1 MESVLFLALRR
12 LRLPIILLIAIYSI
26 GVIGLVLIPGI
37 DADGRPWRMTFFHAF
52 YFLSYTASTIGFG
65 ELPRPFS
72 DSQRLWVTCIIYF
85 SVIGWTYFL
94 GSLFALVQDRGFRL
108 ALVTQRFKREVRGL
122 SESFLVVCGYG
133 ETGSLICRA
142 LDRMGMQF
150 VVVDIDAARVDEV
163 DLQGYARDTPALVG
177 DARIAANLV
186 MAGITHHACRG
197 VIAITSDD
205 RVNLAVAIAVKLLNP
220 NTRVLCR
227 AMSREVAKNMA
238 SFGTDHIIN
247 PFQRFGEHLWLAL
260 HAPAVHRLISRLT
273 GLPGTTLDAEK
284 PPPHGHWIVCG
295 YGRFGHEIANCF
307 DREGLEATVIDPE
320 PKEDEDGRRVVR
332 GYGTEAGPLS
342 EAGAATAVGIVAGTD
357 NDVNNLSIAVTA
369 REINPKL
376 FVVLRQNLET
386 NRPLF
391 EAFEA
396 DITMVSAEI
405 VAYQSISIV
414 TTPLLARF
422 LGMAGAQD
430 ESWASDVVAQ
440 LEKLAGPVV
449 AATWG
454 VDINAAAAPTIH
466 RALMF
471 EKNDCPLDALL
482 RDPTARERRLA
493 CMPLLLMRND
503 EETVVPDADTPL
515 KPGDRLL
522 FAGTRAARDL
532 QRMTLRNIH
541 VRDYV
546 LLGRDRPAGWVWQWL
561 TRRRENAA
569 GSAGR

>member
-37 DADGRPWRMTFFHAF
+37 DAEGRPWRMSFFHAF

-72 DSQRLWVTCIIYF
+72 DAQRLWVTGIIYF

-122 SESFLVVCGYG
+122 TESFFVICGYG

-142 LDRMGMQF
+142 LDRMGLHF
-150 VVVDIDAARVDEV
+150 VVLDIDSMRIDEV
-163 DLQGYARDTPALVG
+163 DLQGYARDIPALVG
-177 DARIAANLV
+177 DARIVANLA
-186 MAGITHHACRG
+186 MAGITHRACRG

-205 RVNLAVAIAVKLLNP
+205 RANLAVAIAVKLLNP
-220 NTRVLCR
+220 KTPVLCR

-238 SFGTDHIIN
+238 SFGTDYIIN

-260 HAPAVHRLISRLT
+260 HAPAVSRLISRLT
-273 GLPGTTLDAEK
+273 GLPGTTLDADK

-295 YGRFGHEIANCF
+295 YGRFGREVASCF
-307 DREGLEATVIDPE
+307 DREGLEATIIEPE
-320 PKEDEDGRRVVR
+320 PQNDEDGRRVVR

-342 EAGAATAVGIVAGTD
+342 EAGADTAVGIVAGTD
-357 NDVNNLSIAVTA
+357 DDVNNLSIAVTA

-376 FVVLRQNLET
+376 FVVLRQNLEV

-414 TTPLLARF
+414 TTPLLSRF
-422 LGMAGAQD
+422 LGMAGTQD
-430 ESWASDVVAQ
+430 ESWASSVVAR
-440 LEKLAGPVV
+440 LEEMAGSVV

-454 VDINAAAAPTIH
+454 VDINAATAPAIH

-471 EKNDCPLDALL
+471 GKHDFPLDTLL
-482 RDPTARERRLA
+482 RDPTSRESELA
-493 CMPLLLMRND
+493 CMPLLLVRND
-503 EETVVPDADTPL
+503 EEIVMPDVETRL

-522 FAGTRAARDL
+522 FAGTPAARDL
-532 QRMTLRNIH
+532 QRMTLRNVY

-546 LLGRDRPAGWVWQWL
+546 LLGEDRPAGWVWQWL
-561 TRRRENAA
+561 TRRSANAT
-569 GSAGR
+569 STTIR